1 MLKIILSDIM
11 DENFNS
17 ADQLNKLQI
26 LENKQQKEGFYLYM
40 LVNFAPR
47 GFTNQFQRVK
57 LK

>member
-1 MLKIILSDIM
+1 M

-17 ADQLNKLQI
+17 ADQLNKLQM

-47 GFTNQFQRVK
+47 GFINQF
-57 LK
+57 